1 MEVAKREFPCEP
13 TGWLAIRERDTPQM
27 RGLIP
32 HMRPPYQFI
41 CVLLEQL
48 LFLGLDSLSPQ
59 PLAGSP
65 LAQLIE
71 AEFLKAE
78 L

>member
-1 MEVAKREFPCEP
+1 MEFAKWEFPCEP
-13 TGWLAIRERDTPQM
+13 TGWLTIRERETSTDAWTHSSHRATLPAHLCAVGEVTLHGFRQPEPTISS
-27 RGLIP
+27 R
-32 HMRPPYQFI
+32 
-41 CVLLEQL
+41 
-48 LFLGLDSLSPQ
+48 SL
-59 PLAGSP
+59 